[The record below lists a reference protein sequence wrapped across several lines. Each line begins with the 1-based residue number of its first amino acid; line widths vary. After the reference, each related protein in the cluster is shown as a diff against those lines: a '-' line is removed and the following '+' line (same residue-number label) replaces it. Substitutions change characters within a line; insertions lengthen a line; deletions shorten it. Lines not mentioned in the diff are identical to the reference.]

1 VRLPFRLVDVFTDR
15 PLAGNQLCVI
25 SSPGDLSSEVMQA
38 VALEIGFS
46 ETTFV
51 TGVYGDRYEMRI
63 FTPAEELPFAGHPS
77 LGTAFVLAREG
88 RIRSVVTQ
96 KVIAGEIRLE
106 IDLGAGFVRM
116 RQLTPLFQQPF
127 DDLDW
132 VAEAAGVERADLHP
146 VLPPQVVS
154 TGLAHLLVPAKRAE
168 AVRWARPDPRSLGDL
183 LSRVGASGLYLFS
196 VEEGEVHA
204 RCFAPGVGVPE
215 DAGTGSASGPLG
227 AYLVDREVVP
237 PGRITVTQGM
247 EMGRPSLLQV
257 DVDRTG
263 EDWSIFVGGNVV
275 AVGEGVFDLPS

>member
-1 VRLPFRLVDVFTDR
+1 
-15 PLAGNQLCVI
+15 
-25 SSPGDLSSEVMQA
+25 MQA

-96 KVIAGEIRLE
+96 KVIAGEVRLE
-106 IDLGAGFVRM
+106 IDLAAGFVRM
-116 RQLTPLFQQPF
+116 RQLAPVFRQPF
-127 DDLDW
+127 EDLDW
-132 VAEAAGVERADLHP
+132 VAEAAGVQRAELHAT
-146 VLPPQVVS
+146 LPPQVVS
-154 TGLAHLLVPAKRAE
+154 TGLAHLMVPAAREE

-196 VEEGEVHA
+196 VEDGEVHA

-227 AYLVDREVVP
+227 AYLVNREVVP

-247 EMGRPSLLQV
+247 EMGRPSLLHV

-263 EDWSIFVGGNVV
+263 EDWTVFVGGNVV
-275 AVGEGVFDLPS
+275 VVGEGVFDLPS